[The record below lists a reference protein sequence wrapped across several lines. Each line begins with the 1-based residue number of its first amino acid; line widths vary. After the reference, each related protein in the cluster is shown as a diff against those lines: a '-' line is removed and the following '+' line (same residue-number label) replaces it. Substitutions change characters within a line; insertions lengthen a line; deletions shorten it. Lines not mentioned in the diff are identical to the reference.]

1 MAGQDTTA
9 YDSVLKDW
17 YEGAIRDQIVTRA
30 KMYRRFQDK
39 DANPWGGRQV
49 TYPIRTGRNQG
60 IGAYAESGSFPTP
73 GRNSYT
79 SVSIPMRYVG
89 GRIRLTSQAMKHSA
103 SSKGAFAAAY
113 QQEQDGLV
121 EGFVNEFGRMV
132 WSDGRG
138 VLALVSVDTTTT
150 TLNVDSPGG
159 AAGAI
164 NGTRFLNVG
173 ELITFV
179 APLTGALVASADETI
194 VAVASTGLTATTGS
208 TLASAIADNDYVVR
222 ANVAGVSDV
231 SGTSYAKEPMGLRG
245 LVDDGTYVATLHG
258 VNRTTYPIFASTL
271 IGSASTPVGALSA
284 DVIQRGL
291 DVAEQRGGGNIDLF
305 ACHHAVRR
313 AYLQLMDDGR
323 RYAGGDLMSPDA
335 GTRAAKGRNMT
346 FGGIEIEVDK
356 YADYN
361 VFYGLDTSTLVR
373 FTEVP
378 GEWIND
384 DGAIL
389 RPVGVGATFT
399 DEWEA
404 AYRIWQNFHNEYPNK
419 SFKLEGVT
427 STVVVVHL
435 D

>member
-9 YDSVLKDW
+9 YDAVLKDW

-39 DANPWGGRQV
+39 DANQWGGRQV
-49 TYPIRTGRNQG
+49 TYPIRTARNQG
-60 IGAYAESGSFPTP
+60 IGAYAESGAFPTP

-103 SSKGAFAAAY
+103 SQKGAFAAAY

-179 APLTGALVASADETI
+179 APLTGALVASADESI

-208 TLASAIADNDYVVR
+208 TLAAAIADNDYVVR

-245 LVDDGTYVATLHG
+245 LVDDGTY
-258 VNRTTYPIFASTL
+258 
-271 IGSASTPVGALSA
+271 
-284 DVIQRGL
+284 
-291 DVAEQRGGGNIDLF
+291 
-305 ACHHAVRR
+305 
-313 AYLQLMDDGR
+313 
-323 RYAGGDLMSPDA
+323 
-335 GTRAAKGRNMT
+335 
-346 FGGIEIEVDK
+346 
-356 YADYN
+356 
-361 VFYGLDTSTLVR
+361 
-373 FTEVP
+373 
-378 GEWIND
+378 
-384 DGAIL
+384 
-389 RPVGVGATFT
+389 
-399 DEWEA
+399 
-404 AYRIWQNFHNEYPNK
+404 
-419 SFKLEGVT
+419 
-427 STVVVVHL
+427 
-435 D
+435 